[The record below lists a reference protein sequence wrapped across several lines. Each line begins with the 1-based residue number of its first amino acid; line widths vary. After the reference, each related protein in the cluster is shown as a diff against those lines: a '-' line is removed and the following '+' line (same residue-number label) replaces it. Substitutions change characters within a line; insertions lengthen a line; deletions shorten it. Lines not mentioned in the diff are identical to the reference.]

1 MTNIF
6 FSHILGIAEG
16 LAYCCI
22 ATTINTWFTE
32 YLGLANSVAT
42 VGAGLGVIVLPP
54 TASYLAIQYGS
65 RGLFLIMGAIAL
77 HACVSGFLMRNILKP
92 TEFTNEKEDLEQEI
106 LPSSKQ
112 EKDSSKTN
120 DLNWKEKSLT
130 LEKCKEKSH
139 LLPDVPSKLYTEHQE
154 EPKSKKDQNSRICMN
169 VNNNEIIS
177 NSHFKLFLSLEV
189 LSFCYLVFCFNYC
202 LISFV
207 SYIPAFTIERG
218 LPEQVGNV
226 CLSISGISDI
236 VFRLLEGFIF
246 TYYELNR
253 EILMITGALIT
264 GTFAG
269 VLCLFPQE
277 YMIYIFGIILGA
289 FGPLHYVYS
298 GPIIA
303 QLVGKENLRIAFG
316 IFQILYGLS
325 GCLVPLIVGEYSKK
339 KFFSTITLYY
349 TPM

>member
-1 MTNIF
+1 M
-6 FSHILGIAEG
+6 EG
-16 LAYCCI
+16 
-22 ATTINTWFTE
+22 
-32 YLGLANSVAT
+32 
-42 VGAGLGVIVLPP
+42 
-54 TASYLAIQYGS
+54 
-65 RGLFLIMGAIAL
+65 
-77 HACVSGFLMRNILKP
+77 
-92 TEFTNEKEDLEQEI
+92 
-106 LPSSKQ
+106 
-112 EKDSSKTN
+112 
-120 DLNWKEKSLT
+120 KSLT

-154 EPKSKKDQNSRICMN
+154 EPKSNKGQNSRSCMN
-169 VNNNEIIS
+169 VNKNEIIS

-218 LPEQVGNV
+218 LKGQVGNV

-264 GTFAG
+264 GTFTG
-269 VLCLFPQE
+269 VLSLFPQE

-325 GCLVPLIVGEYSKK
+325 GCLVPLIVGEYSKRNA
-339 KFFSTITLYY
+339 SQL
-349 TPM
+349 